1 MRLNKKIKTII
12 TALEDKKGDNVLV
25 YDVKNRTP
33 LADFYVIVTA
43 KNPRQLNALADV
55 VDELCTTNH
64 FPIHHIEGKGKS
76 NEWILVDAYDVII
89 HIFSEPARHSYQLEE
104 LLQDSKIL
112 YQTPTPEDDLN

>member
-1 MRLNKKIKTII
+1 MNKKIKTII

-33 LADFYVIVTA
+33 LADYYVIVTA
-43 KNPRQLNALADV
+43 KNPRLLNALADQI
-55 VDELCTTNH
+55 DEVCAVNK

-76 NEWILVDAYDVII
+76 EEWILIDAYDVIV
-89 HIFSEPARHSYQLEE
+89 HIFSEQARHSYQLED
-104 LLQDSKIL
+104 LLQESKIL